1 MEEDGSKWLR
11 EPKLCRKS
19 CRAVLKRRSRRKVEK
34 DVEEEEAEAEEVE
47 VEEIEEEDV
56 EEEEIEEEELEKE

>member
-19 CRAVLKRRSRRKVEK
+19 CRAVLRRRRRKVEK
-34 DVEEEEAEAEEVE
+34 DVEEEEAEAEEEEVE
-47 VEEIEEEDV
+47 EEEIEEEDV
-56 EEEEIEEEELEKE
+56 EEEEEE